1 MEAFLVS
8 NQCPPTPYI
17 LNPRGKEEGL
27 VPHMKR
33 TEKPSSHL
41 GVKIW
46 DFNLPWGLQDR
57 KSIFLTIQVLFR
69 LMCKEM

>member
-1 MEAFLVS
+1 
-8 NQCPPTPYI
+8 
-17 LNPRGKEEGL
+17 
-27 VPHMKR
+27 MKR

-57 KSIFLTIQVLFR
+57 KSIFLPIQVLFR
-69 LMCKEM
+69 LMCKEMYNNIIKPNALILGITTDYPLL